1 MKSFAGC
8 FIGRLHGRETSD
20 DFSPGVSAVISAQIQ
35 ELVDDF
41 RAATAELPAS
51 ASTTAREPALL
62 HLKLRPGKRV
72 EVLSGST

>member
-1 MKSFAGC
+1 MKSFASC
-8 FIGRLHGRETSD
+8 LIGHLHGRETSD
-20 DFSPGVSAVISAQIQ
+20 DSSPGVSAVISAEIQ
-35 ELVDDF
+35 DSFTTQPLTPKV
-41 RAATAELPAS
+41 PAS